1 MYHSNLYGFLI
12 KYNNNESVTQ
22 TPSLRLLIRLVKRV
36 HYIFNAKFLNKNFW
50 SFKISL
56 LLYVLL
62 HTTKGVLIR
71 ILVKL
76 CIR

>member
-12 KYNNNESVTQ
+12 KKYNNNESVTQ
-22 TPSLRLLIRLVKRV
+22 TPSLRLLIRLPKRV

-56 LLYVLL
+56 LLYE